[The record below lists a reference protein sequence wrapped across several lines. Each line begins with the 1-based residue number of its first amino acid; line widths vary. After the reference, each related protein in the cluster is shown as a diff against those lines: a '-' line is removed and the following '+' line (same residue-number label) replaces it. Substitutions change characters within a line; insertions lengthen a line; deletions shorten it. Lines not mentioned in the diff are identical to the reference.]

1 MFKIVMVR
9 RSRMQ
14 NTNLFTLNVEHLF
27 DNEKHASYRDQSIV
41 WVQDQLNLG
50 LNLDPGPKDVCRKVW
65 VQDQPNFGLNLDPKP
80 LIRDSRPAFVRN

>member
-1 MFKIVMVR
+1 MQLKFWGSSKKTESEVFKIVMVL

-27 DNEKHASYRDQSIV
+27 DNEKHASYRDRSIV
-41 WVQDQLNLG
+41 WVQDQPNL
-50 LNLDPGPKDVCRKVW
+50 
-65 VQDQPNFGLNLDPKP
+65 GLNLDPKP